1 MSWKC
6 CYAKKKG
13 KMEISTVKKMEKE
26 ALKESRIDFVRLGM
40 ALFFMVAVLSYSFL
54 STGGIPNNMFLA
66 IAALFGAYMAMNIG
80 ANDVAN
86 NVGPAVGSKALTMG
100 GAIVIAAI
108 FEAGGALI
116 AGGDVV
122 KTIKKGIIDIS
133 AFGSNTDSF
142 IWAMMAALLAAAVWL
157 NFATMAKAPVSTTH
171 SIVGG
176 VMGAGIAAA
185 GFSIVAWGTMAKI
198 AASWIIS
205 PILGGVVAA
214 IFLFSIKKTMVY
226 KEDKIKAATKWVPV
240 FVAIMS
246 WAFVTYLTLKGLKKI
261 WPNIV
266 EILVFLPDAK
276 KPSFLVAAIF
286 GLIVAGIVYMIVK
299 KRVAKKASTI
309 ENSRSGVN
317 ALFTVPLIFAAGLL
331 SFAHGA
337 NDVANAIGPLAA
349 INDAVMTGGISSK
362 AEIPLWVMAVGA
374 LGIAIG
380 LGLYGPKLIKTVGS
394 EITELD
400 QMRAFSVAMAASIT
414 VIIASQLGLPVSST
428 HIAVGGIFGVGF
440 LREYLEDSDAKDNIA
455 TEKEAIVDEK
465 KLLKAFQGELKTLE
479 VKKDKQQSDY
489 ERVVELYKM
498 IDKEETKIKEA
509 KKHLKS
515 AKKVQYVKRDAV
527 KKIIA
532 AWVITVPAA
541 ALLSALIYFMIRGIV
556 L

>member
-1 MSWKC
+1 
-6 CYAKKKG
+6 
-13 KMEISTVKKMEKE
+13 MEIQMFKKIQKE
-26 ALKESRIDFVRLGM
+26 AMKGSRIEFLRLGF

-108 FEAGGALI
+108 FEASGALI
-116 AGGDVV
+116 AGGEVV
-122 KTIKKGIIDIS
+122 NTIKKGIIDID
-133 AFGSNTDSF
+133 AFGGNADSF
-142 IWAMMAALLAAAVWL
+142 IWAMMAALLSAALWL

-171 SIVGG
+171 SKVGG

-205 PILGGVVAA
+205 PVLGGIIAA
-214 IFLFSIKKTMVY
+214 GFLFAIKKTIVF
-226 KEDKIKAATKWVPV
+226 KENKVEAAVKWVPV
-240 FVAIMS
+240 FVTIMS

-261 WPNIV
+261 WPSIV
-266 EILVFLPDAK
+266 DILIFLPDTK

-286 GLIVAGIVYMIVK
+286 GLIVAGIVYMVLKSTIVK
-299 KRVAKKASTI
+299 KAI
-309 ENSRSGVN
+309 NLENSRTGIN
-317 ALFTVPLIFAAGLL
+317 MLFTVPLIFAAALL

-374 LGIAIG
+374 IGIAIG
-380 LGLYGPKLIKTVGS
+380 LALYGPRLIKTVGS

-440 LREYLEDSDAKDNIA
+440 LREYLETRNINDDIA
-455 TEKEAIVDEK
+455 TEREVIVDEK
-465 KLLKAFQGELKTLE
+465 KQLKALNSELKTLE
-479 VKKDKQQSDY
+479 AKDNKQKNDY
-489 ERVVELYKM
+489 ERVVALYKM
-498 IDKEETKIKEA
+498 IDEEEDKIKEA
-509 KKHLKS
+509 KKHLKNVE
-515 AKKVQYVKRDAV
+515 KVKYVKRDAV

-532 AWVITVPAA
+532 AWLITVPAA
-541 ALLSALIYFMIRGIV
+541 AVLSAGIYFMIKGIV

>member
-1 MSWKC
+1 
-6 CYAKKKG
+6 
-13 KMEISTVKKMEKE
+13 MEISTVKKIEKE
-26 ALKESRIDFVRLGM
+26 ALKGSRFDFIRLGA
-40 ALFFMVAVLSYSFL
+40 ALFFMVTVLSYSFL
-54 STGGIPNNMFLA
+54 STGSIPNNMFLA

-86 NVGPAVGSKALTMG
+86 NVGPAVGSKALTMT

-108 FEAGGALI
+108 FEASGALI

-133 AFGSNTDSF
+133 AFGGNTDSF

-176 VMGAGIAAA
+176 VMGAGIASA
-185 GFSIVAWGTMAKI
+185 GFSIVAWGTMGKI

-205 PILGGVVAA
+205 PVLGGVIAA

-226 KEDKIKAATKWVPV
+226 KEDKITAATKWVPV

-261 WPNIV
+261 WPSIV
-266 EILVFLPDAK
+266 DVLVFLPDAK

-286 GLIVAGIVYMIVK
+286 GLIVAGVVYIILK
-299 KRVAKKASTI
+299 KRVAKKASGI
-309 ENSRSGVN
+309 ENTRAGVN
-317 ALFTVPLIFAAGLL
+317 ALFTVPLIFAAALL

-349 INDAVMTGGISSK
+349 INDAVVTGGISSK
-362 AEIPLWVMAVGA
+362 AGIPLWVMAVGA
-374 LGIAIG
+374 LGIALG
-380 LGLYGPKLIKTVGS
+380 LALYGPKLIKTVGS

-440 LREYLEDSDAKDNIA
+440 LREYLQETDKIDEIA

-465 KLLKAFQGELKTLE
+465 KLLKALMQELKSLE
-479 VKKDKQQSDY
+479 SKEDKKQADY
-489 ERVVELYKM
+489 ERIVELYR
-498 IDKEETKIKEA
+498 IIHEEEEKIKES
-509 KKHLKS
+509 KKHLKT
-515 AKKVQYVKRDAV
+515 AQKVQYVKRDAV
-527 KKIIA
+527 QKIIA

-541 ALLSALIYFMIRGIV
+541 ALLSAFIYFMIRGIV